1 MAAALS
7 AHLGDVQ
14 MPGPLVAAAAR
25 AGPLQQRDQLHGGDL
40 GPGAGHVTRD
50 TWRHVL
56 QTGYSI
62 LTSSR
67 SAPCRPPAPPAP
79 AWPRAAPWCGGRS
92 RGHLAEAKYSLMYW
106 LNVFCYFLFQVQS
119 MAVTR
124 PAAAVSRMSRQQRQS
139 R

>member
-7 AHLGDVQ
+7 THLGDVQ

-40 GPGAGHVTRD
+40 GPGA
-50 TWRHVL
+50 RHVGIRCGQVL
-56 QTGYSI
+56 LSKI

-106 LNVFCYFLFQVQS
+106 LNIFCYFLFQVQS